1 MEASEKCVVGE
12 KCLVV
17 SQLISRA
24 LGQDD
29 VISQF
34 VPMISTQL
42 GGSLV
47 ESLCNNC
54 FCINVASSTGKQT

>member
-34 VPMISTQL
+34 VSMISTQL
-42 GGSLV
+42 GVVWLSHYV
-47 ESLCNNC
+47 T
-54 FCINVASSTGKQT
+54 IASV